1 MRPARIPIA
10 QHSRN
15 PSPRD
20 REILTLLAEGHTQK
34 DAARILAAKPRTI
47 TAAVERMRDR
57 YSAPTDTA
65 LAALAVSPRMD
76 QPRYRLQRGHPGHR
90 PQIAVPAH
98 VETRA
103 ASAGL

>member
-34 DAARILAAKPRTI
+34 DTARILEAKPRTI

-57 YSAPTDTA
+57 YTAPSNEALVALAIRLQWIALEIDCTQDTVDTA
-65 LAALAVSPRMD
+65 RK
-76 QPRYRLQRGHPGHR
+76 R
-90 PQIAVPAH
+90 
-98 VETRA
+98 
-103 ASAGL
+103 